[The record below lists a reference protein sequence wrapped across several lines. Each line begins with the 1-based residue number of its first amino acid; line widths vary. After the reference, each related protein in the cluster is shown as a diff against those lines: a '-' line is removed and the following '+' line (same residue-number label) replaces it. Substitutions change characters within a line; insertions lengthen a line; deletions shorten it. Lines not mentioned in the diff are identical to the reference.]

1 MISLSRG
8 APPKKLRLTEQ
19 RAAVRFDLDL
29 EADPV
34 DGGCYPNSSPFSARG
49 AVAGLWRPSGSTSS
63 SKSYAET
70 TNLSASYRRGG
81 ATCDSRSCLLLRAR
95 KTAAR

>member
-8 APPKKLRLTEQ
+8 APPKKLR
-19 RAAVRFDLDL
+19 
-29 EADPV
+29 
-34 DGGCYPNSSPFSARG
+34 
-49 AVAGLWRPSGSTSS
+49 

-81 ATCDSRSCLLLRAR
+81 ATCDSRSCLLTLLPSHSPRLHEPQAPDSIEVQDE
-95 KTAAR
+95 ANQG